1 MRSMLLKTSI
11 ALALVGSA
19 TFATVTHAVDEYNV
33 GPGLTYVGAPLALRG
48 VDPVAF
54 VEIGN
59 RIPGQ
64 ARYAVEHDGVA
75 YYFATESNQKQF
87 KDNPQRY
94 LPQNGGFCTYGVAL
108 GKKFDGDPSYAA
120 VLNKKLYVFLN
131 EGVYREFLK
140 DQQGTIKQ
148 ADTQWKKI
156 KHTAAVD
163 L

>member
-1 MRSMLLKTSI
+1 MYSAMIKSC
-11 ALALVGSA
+11 LALSLVATA
-19 TFATVTHAVDEYNV
+19 TFSSFSFAVDEFNV

-54 VEIGN
+54 IEIGN

-64 ARYAVEHDGVA
+64 AAFALEHEGVA
-75 YYFATESNQKQF
+75 YYFATEANQQKFRTQP
-87 KDNPQRY
+87 NRY
-94 LPQNGGFCTYGVAL
+94 IPQNGGFCTYGVSL

-120 VLNKKLYVFLN
+120 VVDRKLYVFLN

-140 DQQGTIKQ
+140 DQQGTIKK
-148 ADTQWKKI
+148 ADRQWHKI
-156 KHTAAVD
+156 RHAAATD